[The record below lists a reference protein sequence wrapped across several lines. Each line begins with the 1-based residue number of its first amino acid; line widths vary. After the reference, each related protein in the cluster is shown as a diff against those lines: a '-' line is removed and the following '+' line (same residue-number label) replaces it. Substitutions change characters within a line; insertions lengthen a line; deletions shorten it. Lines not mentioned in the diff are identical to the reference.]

1 LSEASSENF
10 SAAAAH
16 VSRILLS
23 LDFFRPFF
31 IKEKRTPRSAGF
43 FPALIFCV
51 PFSSRKKGQ
60 YDQEKKEQA
69 VPKNERH
76 RKFWGSG

>member
-1 LSEASSENF
+1 MFEPKASSIHF

-31 IKEKRTPRSAGF
+31 IKEKGTS
-43 FPALIFCV
+43 
-51 PFSSRKKGQ
+51 
-60 YDQEKKEQA
+60 
-69 VPKNERH
+69 
-76 RKFWGSG
+76 